1 MAERGIEI
9 ATELLFG
16 HCHIVA
22 FFIDALSPH
31 PHLADIQV
39 VVGAAMSREKV
50 RMLGN
55 EMQAREWFERIA
67 RRL

>member
-1 MAERGIEI
+1 M
-9 ATELLFG
+9 
-16 HCHIVA
+16 A